1 MVYETHESRKITE
14 IADAI
19 NDIMQSGETAQKD
32 DGVANIPPKYAEHTP
47 PNAKP
52 PQAKVEAK
60 AMPAIDEAHIEGQ
73 DSNEGTENNG
83 TQDMDE
89 TIHDESPHDS
99 IANQAAVGDYGGS
112 ENTAQ
117 NIAQNI
123 GQDDNADMDAGLEA
137 AIAAEIASDP
147 IAQQTV
153 NNEPNNNHEAENGNA
168 PHNYETQEHTQADWS
183 QQIDPEI
190 NAGETGAGEISPRHA
205 VGALW
210 ETGETGE
217 TEATEEATPPLSFA
231 QTTTSETPTA
241 PKPAK
246 DNTDLHTLS
255 LRMRDTLADLKNEN
269 PAQHA
274 TQKLFEQ
281 MKQARD
287 AMFVEMRKS
296 IADFTERAGAQ
307 QASIAQAVDQ
317 MNQEMADIRA
327 ELEMM
332 VVRYHE
338 QNGDIH
344 KAYTE
349 HFANERQRIGRYR
362 EFLQFLLRERGT

>member
-1 MVYETHESRKITE
+1 MVYETHESRKMTE

-19 NDIMQSGETAQKD
+19 NDIMQSDETAQNGE
-32 DGVANIPPKYAEHTP
+32 GVANIPPKYAEHTP
-47 PNAKP
+47 PTPKP
-52 PQAKVEAK
+52 PQ
-60 AMPAIDEAHIEGQ
+60 IEGQ
-73 DSNEGTENNG
+73 DSTEGIDNALSQN
-83 TQDMDE
+83 
-89 TIHDESPHDS
+89 ESPHDS
-99 IANQAAVGDYGGS
+99 IANQAAIGGYAGS
-112 ENTAQ
+112 ENISENTGE
-117 NIAQNI
+117 NTGENI
-123 GQDDNADMDAGLEA
+123 GESNNADMEAGLEA

-153 NNEPNNNHEAENGNA
+153 PNEPNNEPHNDRYETTNGN
-168 PHNYETQEHTQADWS
+168 PTPNYEAHTQADWS
-183 QQIDPEI
+183 QQIDSDI
-190 NAGETGAGEISPRHA
+190 GAGEIGAEATSPRHA

-210 ETGETGE
+210 GTGETGE
-217 TEATEEATPPLSFA
+217 ARETHATEETPPPLSFA
-231 QTTTSETPTA
+231 QPEMSEPPPA

-269 PAQHA
+269 HAQHA

-281 MKQARD
+281 MKQTRD

-296 IADFTERAGAQ
+296 IADFAERAGAQ

-332 VVRYHE
+332 VVRYHQ

>member
-1 MVYETHESRKITE
+1 ME
-14 IADAI
+14 
-19 NDIMQSGETAQKD
+19 
-32 DGVANIPPKYAEHTP
+32 
-47 PNAKP
+47 
-52 PQAKVEAK
+52 
-60 AMPAIDEAHIEGQ
+60 
-73 DSNEGTENNG
+73 
-83 TQDMDE
+83 
-89 TIHDESPHDS
+89 
-99 IANQAAVGDYGGS
+99 
-112 ENTAQ
+112 
-117 NIAQNI
+117 
-123 GQDDNADMDAGLEA
+123 AGLEA
-137 AIAAEIASDP
+137 AIATEIASNP
-147 IAQQTV
+147 IGQQTV
-153 NNEPNNNHEAENGNA
+153 PNEPNNEPHNEPSNEPHNDRHEATNGN
-168 PHNYETQEHTQADWS
+168 PTPNYAAHTQADWS
-183 QQIDPEI
+183 QQIDSDI
-190 NAGETGAGEISPRHA
+190 GAGEIGAGEIGAEETSPRHA

-210 ETGETGE
+210 ETEETGE
-217 TEATEEATPPLSFA
+217 ARETHATEETPPPLSFA
-231 QTTTSETPTA
+231 QPEMSEPPPA
-241 PKPAK
+241 PKPAAKSAAKSAK

-269 PAQHA
+269 HAQHA

-281 MKQARD
+281 MKQTRD

-296 IADFTERAGAQ
+296 IADFAERAGAQ

-332 VVRYHE
+332 VVRYHQ

>member
-1 MVYETHESRKITE
+1 MVYETHESRKMTE

-19 NDIMQSGETAQKD
+19 NDIMQSDETAQNGE
-32 DGVANIPPKYAEHTP
+32 GVANIPPKYAEHTP
-47 PNAKP
+47 PTSKP
-52 PQAKVEAK
+52 PQVNE
-60 AMPAIDEAHIEGQ
+60 PHIEGQ
-73 DSNEGTENNG
+73 DSTEGIDNALSPN
-83 TQDMDE
+83 
-89 TIHDESPHDS
+89 ESPHDA
-99 IANQAAVGDYGGS
+99 IANQAAIGDYAGS
-112 ENTAQ
+112 ENTEE
-117 NIAQNI
+117 NIEENKEENN
-123 GQDDNADMDAGLEA
+123 DADMKAGLEA

-153 NNEPNNNHEAENGNA
+153 PNEPNNEPSNEPSNEPHNDRYETTNGN
-168 PHNYETQEHTQADWS
+168 PTPNYEAHTQADWS
-183 QQIDPEI
+183 QQIDSDI
-190 NAGETGAGEISPRHA
+190 GAGETSPRHA

-210 ETGETGE
+210 ETEETGE
-217 TEATEEATPPLSFA
+217 ARETQATEETPPPLSFA
-231 QTTTSETPTA
+231 QPEMSEPPPA

-269 PAQHA
+269 HAQHA

-281 MKQARD
+281 MKQTRD

-296 IADFTERAGAQ
+296 IADFAERAGAQ

-332 VVRYHE
+332 VVRYHQ